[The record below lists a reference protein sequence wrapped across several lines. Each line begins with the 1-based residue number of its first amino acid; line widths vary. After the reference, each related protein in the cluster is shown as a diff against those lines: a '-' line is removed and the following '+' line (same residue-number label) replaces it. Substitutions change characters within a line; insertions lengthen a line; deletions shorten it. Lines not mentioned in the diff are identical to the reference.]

1 MLDTLIIDRIRRE
14 RKYREGRIPLRIE
27 DTVPMH
33 RPPQPREQKKERSEK
48 RGIAIIDFTI

>member
-14 RKYREGRIPLRIE
+14 RKSREGRIPLRIE
-27 DTVPMH
+27 DTIPMH